1 MDLFTT
7 LPFSTIEGKV
17 IKKSTT
23 MIMTMTMKFQNF
35 LTKPLFKSSMELE
48 KSVNYSF
55 SQILRQTEQDEIM
68 LNLPAR
74 ADTVYE

>member
-1 MDLFTT
+1 
-7 LPFSTIEGKV
+7 
-17 IKKSTT
+17 
-23 MIMTMTMKFQNF
+23 MIMTMNFQNF

-55 SQILRQTEQDEIM
+55 SQILRQTEQDEMM

>member
-1 MDLFTT
+1 MVDFFIT

-23 MIMTMTMKFQNF
+23 MIMTMNFQNF

-55 SQILRQTEQDEIM
+55 SQILRQTEQDEMM